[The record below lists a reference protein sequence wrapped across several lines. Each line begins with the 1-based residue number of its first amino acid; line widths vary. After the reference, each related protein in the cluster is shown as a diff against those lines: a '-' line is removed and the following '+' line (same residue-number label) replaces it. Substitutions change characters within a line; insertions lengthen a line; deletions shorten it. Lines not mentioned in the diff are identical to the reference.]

1 MKTQIYKITAPEKDI
16 EILKKAADC
25 IAAGGLVVFPTETVY
40 GIACRVYPV
49 RDNLSKTPDGR
60 QKQPVSNGADK
71 KSLAGLDKVKNR
83 DADKRYT
90 LHIGDKNKLTDYVSN
105 LTLPAK
111 KLVANAW
118 PGPLTIVFE
127 VDKKNISESVGILCK
142 DGTLGIRCPAD
153 DTARRLLNLCDFPVV
168 APSANITG
176 KAPAANAK
184 DAAAQ
189 LDGLVD
195 MILDAGPCKYKQ
207 SSTVVKISSSGL
219 QILRQGAYS
228 QEQVWK
234 MFTVNILFICTGNT
248 CRSPMAEGLAR
259 KAIAEKLGLNVDQ
272 LVQMG
277 YKVTS
282 AGVSAINGIGA
293 SPESIRFCESKG
305 IDISGHKS
313 RVITSEI
320 LDEADHIFVMS
331 AGHKDG
337 IMRFSPAAENK
348 CMLLDDNDIVDPLG
362 GDFQAYS
369 VCGGIIE
376 KAVNKRIGEL
386 LI

>member
-1 MKTQIYKITAPEKDI
+1 MKTEIFKIQDPAKDI
-16 EILKKAADC
+16 EILKKAASC

-40 GIACRVYPV
+40 GIAC
-49 RDNLSKTPDGR
+49 K
-60 QKQPVSNGADK
+60 ADE
-71 KSLAGLDKVKNR
+71 KSLAKLDEVKKR
-83 DADKRYT
+83 DTDKRYT
-90 LHIGDKNKLTDYVSN
+90 LHIGDKDKLSDYVSS

-111 KLVANAW
+111 KLVKNGW

-127 VDKKNISESVGILCK
+127 VDKKNISESIGILCR
-142 DGTLGIRCPAD
+142 DGTLGIRCPEN

-168 APSANITG
+168 APSANTAG
-176 KAPAANAK
+176 KTPAANAD
-184 DAAAQ
+184 DAIAQ

-195 MILDAGPCKYKQ
+195 MVLDGGPCKYKK
-207 SSTVVKISSSGL
+207 SSTVVKISPAGL

-234 MFTVNILFICTGNT
+234 MYTVNILFVCTGNT

-259 KAIAEKLGLNVDQ
+259 KALAEKLGCGACPAPSHSAVQNKSERCGVDQ
-272 LVQMG
+272 LAQMG
-277 YKVTS
+277 YKIAS
-282 AGVSAINGIGA
+282 AGVSVINDIDA
-293 SPESIRFCESKG
+293 SPESIRFCELKG

-313 RVITSEI
+313 RAVTSEMI
-320 LDEADHIFVMS
+320 EKADYIFVMS

-337 IMRFSPAAENK
+337 IMRFCPTAENR
-348 CMLLDDNDIVDPLG
+348 CMLLDDSDISDPLG

-369 VCGGIIE
+369 ICGGIIE

-386 LI
+386 LK